1 MAKSWKT
8 LNEKVDQHYF
18 NKIPEKKKK
27 KYPVKHQVMIPIP
40 YENKKKI
47 PFCNNKSLKSA
58 KTFPY
63 TDKALVDVSS
73 WTL

>member
-40 YENKKKI
+40 YENKKK
-47 PFCNNKSLKSA
+47 SLSA
-58 KTFPY
+58 IIK
-63 TDKALVDVSS
+63 V
-73 WTL
+73 